1 MIVGNL
7 KDFKNVKFENENINK
22 AFKFIYENNLLEL
35 PLGKTDIDGDNVWV
49 NRMSYVGKEEGLCK
63 LENHHNYLDLQLVLS
78 GVEGMGYV
86 HIDRAFVKMVGEY
99 DAVKDKANFV
109 GPLDG
114 IIKLYSNDFV
124 IVWPSDLHMPL
135 IKVNDD
141 QIEKAVFKIKIN

>member
-49 NRMSYVGKEEGLCK
+49 NRMSYVGKEEELCK

-78 GVEGMGYV
+78 GIEGMGYV
-86 HIDRAFVKMVGEY
+86 HIDRAFVKMDGEY

-114 IIKLYSNDFV
+114 IIKLHSNDFV

>member
-49 NRMSYVGKEEGLCK
+49 NRMSYVGKEEELCK

-86 HIDRAFVKMVGEY
+86 HIDRVFVKMVGEY

>member
-49 NRMSYVGKEEGLCK
+49 NRMSYVGKEEELCK

-78 GVEGMGYV
+78 GAEGMGYV
-86 HIDRAFVKMVGEY
+86 HIDRDFVKMVGEY

-135 IKVNDD
+135 IKVNDE